1 MSAQARIFTFMNCFV
16 MTGRLLLCGVLFC
29 FGMESSAQTPGQIF
43 RSAEPAGAA
52 ILDPN
57 GDGWITSSGATYSDT
72 ALLVDESA
80 EFEQSWTIL
89 WHYENEPSSD
99 LQTGS
104 DCGPTELVDNYKTG
118 QHAAYYR
125 IIDPDNVDGNGDEM
139 LAFRIRVNKDPN
151 NAAYG
156 YSFLLDTDGKF
167 GASGPNQDLDYLAG
181 NPGFEYEILFASGN
195 SGGVEVN
202 DVNGVAAG
210 NAVTTLVSYG
220 DGVRDQRSYA
230 IFTNCED
237 PSNTSENPIFID
249 FYINFSSLGGG
260 VTSQTSLRM
269 VFASASSA
277 NTALGGSAS
286 DIGGVNDS
294 NYPDDDSIF
303 EVYID
308 NVPQFSFSSGY
319 AADNTPPTITSAATG
334 TDLAENS
341 GAGQTIYTITATD
354 DVAVTSYAIAG
365 TDAGLLSVNAA
376 SGVVTLVADPNYET
390 KSSYSF
396 NVTASDAATNTSA
409 ATTVTFSITNV
420 DEVIPTITSG
430 ATGTNLAE
438 NSGATQTIY
447 TIAADANDGG
457 TIQSYAIG
465 GTDVSLLSVNSS
477 TGVVTL
483 TANPNY
489 ETKSSYS
496 FTVTATDETGTSA
509 ATTVTFSIT
518 NVDEVIPTITSGT
531 TGTNLAD
538 NSGSGQTIYT
548 ITADAN
554 DGGTIQSYAIGG
566 TDLGLLTLTGNA
578 VSLDADPDYDTKS
591 SYSFTVTASDAAG
604 TSAVT
609 TVTFSITNGDGVAP
623 VITSGVTGTDLA
635 ENSGAGQTI
644 YTITA
649 TDDVA
654 VTSYA
659 IAGTDAGLL
668 SVNAASG
675 VVTLVADPNYETK
688 SSYSFNVTAS
698 DAATNTSA
706 ATTVTFSITDV
717 VCEDPTACN
726 YGDVSNL
733 ACTFATAWYAD
744 ADGDNLGDASDSQSA
759 CTAPS
764 GYVADNTD
772 NCDNTAALNFDAG
785 TYGNVACKLFAVT
798 PTMSACDAAAN
809 ATLDLSTLHS
819 ETGTWTYA
827 LDVNISG
834 FASAS
839 LVGST
844 LTIDYSGANTGSGT
858 VELTATDGT
867 NTGDIDVT
875 VTESLYPYVT
885 SFIVDGAATHGS
897 LDGGW
902 QIGFTG
908 AYGAPVTVHY
918 YDAAVFGY
926 SGSSF
931 LGTLGYGTEQ
941 TGSTDASGDLLTL
954 PQATY
959 WISGYTNVR
968 GCFNPEPATGPV
980 PTVSPSLRHAPVPT
994 KL

>member
-1 MSAQARIFTFMNCFV
+1 MSAEMRIFTFMNCFV
-16 MTGRLLLCGVLFC
+16 KTGRLLLCGVLFC
-29 FGMESSAQTPGQIF
+29 FGMELSAQTPGQIF

-80 EFEQSWTIL
+80 EFEQSWTVL

-139 LAFRIRVNKDPN
+139 LAFRIRVNQDPN

-260 VTSQTSLRM
+260 ITSQTSLRM

-303 EVYID
+303 EFYID

-365 TDAGLLSVNAA
+365 A
-376 SGVVTLVADPNYET
+376 
-390 KSSYSF
+390 
-396 NVTASDAATNTSA
+396 
-409 ATTVTFSITNV
+409 
-420 DEVIPTITSG
+420 
-430 ATGTNLAE
+430 
-438 NSGATQTIY
+438 
-447 TIAADANDGG
+447 
-457 TIQSYAIG
+457 
-465 GTDVSLLSVNSS
+465 
-477 TGVVTL
+477 
-483 TANPNY
+483 
-489 ETKSSYS
+489 
-496 FTVTATDETGTSA
+496 
-509 ATTVTFSIT
+509 
-518 NVDEVIPTITSGT
+518 
-531 TGTNLAD
+531 
-538 NSGSGQTIYT
+538 
-548 ITADAN
+548 
-554 DGGTIQSYAIGG
+554 
-566 TDLGLLTLTGNA
+566 
-578 VSLDADPDYDTKS
+578 
-591 SYSFTVTASDAAG
+591 
-604 TSAVT
+604 
-609 TVTFSITNGDGVAP
+609 
-623 VITSGVTGTDLA
+623 
-635 ENSGAGQTI
+635 
-644 YTITA
+644 
-649 TDDVA
+649 
-654 VTSYA
+654 
-659 IAGTDAGLL
+659 DAGLL

-918 YDAAVFGY
+918 YHAAVFGY

>member
-1 MSAQARIFTFMNCFV
+1 MIAQSRIFTSMNCLI
-16 MTGRLLLCGVLFC
+16 MTGRLLLCGMLFC

-80 EFEQSWTIL
+80 EFEQSWTVL

-139 LAFRIRVNKDPN
+139 LAFRIRVNQDPN

-167 GASGPNQDLDYLAG
+167 GASGPNQDLDYLSG
-181 NPGFEYEILFASGN
+181 NPGFEYEVLFASGN

-260 VTSQTSLRM
+260 ITSQTSLRM

-303 EVYID
+303 EFYID

-319 AADNTPPTITSAATG
+319 AADNTPPTITSGVTG

-365 TDAGLLSVNAA
+365 TDFDAGLLSVNAA

-447 TIAADANDGG
+447 TITADANDGG

-465 GTDVSLLSVNSS
+465 GTDASLLTVNSS

-509 ATTVTFSIT
+509 STTVTFSIT
-518 NVDEVIPTITSGT
+518 NVDEVIPTITSGA
-531 TGTNLAD
+531 TGTNLAE
-538 NSGSGQTIYT
+538 NSGATQTIYT

-566 TDLGLLTLTGNA
+566 TDVSFLSVNSSTGVVTLTAN
-578 VSLDADPDYDTKS
+578 PNYETKS
-591 SYSFTVTASDAAG
+591 SYSFTVTATDE
-604 TSAVT
+604 
-609 TVTFSITNGDGVAP
+609 
-623 VITSGVTGTDLA
+623 TG
-635 ENSGAGQTI
+635 
-644 YTITA
+644 
-649 TDDVA
+649 
-654 VTSYA
+654 
-659 IAGTDAGLL
+659 
-668 SVNAASG
+668 
-675 VVTLVADPNYETK
+675 
-688 SSYSFNVTAS
+688 
-698 DAATNTSA
+698 TSA

-918 YDAAVFGY
+918 YHAAVFGY

>member
-1 MSAQARIFTFMNCFV
+1 MS
-16 MTGRLLLCGVLFC
+16 RLLIFGVLFC
-29 FGMESSAQTPGQIF
+29 CGMDASAQTPGQIF

-72 ALLVDESA
+72 AVLVDESA
-80 EFEQSWTIL
+80 EFEQSWTVL

-167 GASGPNQDLDYLAG
+167 GASGPNQDLDYLSG
-181 NPGFEYEILFASGN
+181 NPGFEYEVLFASGN

-210 NAVTTLVSYG
+210 NSVTTLVSYG

-260 VTSQTSLRM
+260 ITSQSSLRM

-303 EVYID
+303 EFYID

-319 AADNTPPTITSAATG
+319 AAADTPPTITSGVTG

-354 DVAVTSYAIAG
+354 DVAVTSYAIGG

-447 TIAADANDGG
+447 TITADANDGG

-465 GTDVSLLSVNSS
+465 GTDASLLTVNSS

-496 FTVTATDETGTSA
+496 FTVTATDETG
-509 ATTVTFSIT
+509 
-518 NVDEVIPTITSGT
+518 
-531 TGTNLAD
+531 
-538 NSGSGQTIYT
+538 
-548 ITADAN
+548 
-554 DGGTIQSYAIGG
+554 
-566 TDLGLLTLTGNA
+566 
-578 VSLDADPDYDTKS
+578 
-591 SYSFTVTASDAAG
+591 
-604 TSAVT
+604 
-609 TVTFSITNGDGVAP
+609 
-623 VITSGVTGTDLA
+623 
-635 ENSGAGQTI
+635 
-644 YTITA
+644 
-649 TDDVA
+649 
-654 VTSYA
+654 
-659 IAGTDAGLL
+659 
-668 SVNAASG
+668 
-675 VVTLVADPNYETK
+675 
-688 SSYSFNVTAS
+688 
-698 DAATNTSA
+698 TSA

-839 LVGST
+839 VLGNI

-918 YDAAVFGY
+918 YHAAVFGY

-959 WISGYTNVR
+959 WISGYTNIR